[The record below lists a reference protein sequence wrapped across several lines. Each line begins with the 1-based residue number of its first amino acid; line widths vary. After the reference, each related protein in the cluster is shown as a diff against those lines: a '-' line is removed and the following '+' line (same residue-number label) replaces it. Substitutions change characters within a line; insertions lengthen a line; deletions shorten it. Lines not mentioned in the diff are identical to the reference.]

1 MRNTILC
8 IGHPE
13 NPHILEVEKYVKL
26 LDKEAEW
33 VVFQPDFDG
42 HFIEITAGNVS
53 GFTSNCVF
61 VVNGERIPAE
71 SITSVWYYLKAG
83 KTPEDQDLQGN
94 YLISRYGKVLPISIP
109 TFVMLILYEAPRF
122 LFV

>member
-13 NPHILEVEKYVKL
+13 NPHVLEVEKYVKL
-26 LDKEAEW
+26 LDKEAKW

-71 SITSVWYYLKAG
+71 SITSVWDYLKPWN
-83 KTPEDQDLQGN
+83 TPENQDLQGKSLTKCWN
-94 YLISRYGKVLPISIP
+94 FYTDICECWFSMQS
-109 TFVMLILYEAPRF
+109 PRF